1 MRRGEFGKETRL
13 LLNWKQLD
21 RPLNSMVS
29 CKFNG
34 RLKPCPYQPTT
45 VEQDCGRKKK
55 RQKGETRWLFN

>member
-1 MRRGEFGKETRL
+1 
-13 LLNWKQLD
+13 
-21 RPLNSMVS
+21 MVS

-55 RQKGETRWLFN
+55 RQKGETRLLFNWKQSSIEINGFM